1 MIGVPGKDPAT
12 GARTY
17 PTPVGVI
24 ELLERR
30 GFVADQPAAK
40 VKGSV
45 HFEEYW

>member
-1 MIGVPGKDPAT
+1 MIGTPIKDKVT

-24 ELLERR
+24 ELLEKR
-30 GFVADQPAAK
+30 GFRIDEHQLKMP
-40 VKGSV
+40 GNI